1 VAVAAVVLAALATF
15 AWQWQRPE
23 PRTGTADSFW
33 YTRSA
38 VQFTGTPQA
47 RATEDAGRAYCA
59 QLQRSHRL
67 GHGPDCV
74 RYAPD
79 GVSPRYRAIFTS
91 RPGYPLAAAPAVA
104 ALGVATG
111 LAVTAGAF
119 FVLAALAGYGALRAS
134 GIGRAGSAVGAALLG
149 VLPDGYW
156 NSRLLAE
163 GPAAAG
169 LLAAVGCA
177 VLLVRRPGRAAGRAA
192 GWAPAAGLALALAWM
207 FAVQPAHG
215 AAAGLALAATAGGVA
230 LQHRVRGHPGV
241 RPWAWAAAV
250 AGTVVV
256 AWWLLG
262 AALGLPSLT
271 ETVQDLA
278 TRHFRTPDVADPLPY
293 LLRRTGA
300 LWWHLSPGR
309 SLALAL
315 VVLACAVL
323 VRRLR
328 GAGLLWTSAA
338 LSAVAVVSAHPL
350 ASEYP
355 RLIATTW
362 IAVAAAAAVLVDLTW
377 TAAAA
382 RRGRGAGGGP
392 GDGAAAATGS
402 PVPPP

>member
-1 VAVAAVVLAALATF
+1 MAVAAVVLAALATF

-177 VLLVRRPGRAAGRAA
+177 VLLVRRPARAA
-192 GWAPAAGLALALAWM
+192 GWGPAAGLALALAWM

-230 LQHRVRGHPGV
+230 VHHRVRARPGA
-241 RPWAWAAAV
+241 RPWARTAAV
-250 AGTVVV
+250 AGVVV
-256 AWWLLG
+256 AAWWLLG

-278 TRHFRTPDVADPLPY
+278 TRHFRTPDIPDPVPY

-309 SLALAL
+309 GPALAL

-328 GAGLLWTSAA
+328 GAGLLWAAAA

-350 ASEYP
+350 DSEYP

-362 IAVAAAAAVLVDLTW
+362 IAVAAAAAVLVDLAW

-382 RRGRGAGGGP
+382 RRGP
-392 GDGAAAATGS
+392 GAATGS
-402 PVPPP
+402 AEVTAPTGSPAPSA